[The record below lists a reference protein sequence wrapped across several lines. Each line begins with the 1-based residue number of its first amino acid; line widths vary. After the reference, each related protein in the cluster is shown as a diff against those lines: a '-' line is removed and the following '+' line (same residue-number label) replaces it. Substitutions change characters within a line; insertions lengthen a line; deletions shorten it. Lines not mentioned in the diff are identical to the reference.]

1 MRTALDQSFGI
12 IPPDIAAR
20 LDGDE
25 NAPVFDYFR
34 EPTLDELLNASAGTI
49 ESWGER
55 DSREPDIMWCNHMAL
70 VTVRILAKLRDQQK
84 GAA

>member
-1 MRTALDQSFGI
+1 MNCLTHQL
-12 IPPDIAAR
+12 
-20 LDGDE
+20 E
-25 NAPVFDYFR
+25 Y
-34 EPTLDELLNASAGTI
+34 I

>member
-1 MRTALDQSFGI
+1 MNCLTHQL
-12 IPPDIAAR
+12 
-20 LDGDE
+20 E
-25 NAPVFDYFR
+25 Y
-34 EPTLDELLNASAGTI
+34 I

-84 GAA
+84 GACMSRNVGRQQRFESMQRGFHATVKIEA